1 MTEPWKT
8 HTFAGVGGVSGS
20 VAYSDYLRALYSV
33 SSGDT
38 TTLKDAVG
46 VLQDK
51 YSIEARSVAY
61 SDPTSGDEWTE
72 TPQHQANVNPANGRL
87 WYIPTT
93 EYTPVTPMD
102 KYGPLMARLR
112 SREYHE
118 DVNGQFRIFR
128 EGGEVHADLWFDS
141 LRAGDDDEIVLG
153 VQTGHDYFGGKSLYA
168 SIIAYDTDANR
179 VMRGLS
185 DKRTR
190 RHTGSAGADVADW
203 WDQILDQAEDAVDTL
218 AEVIY
223 DAQQYH
229 IDFSEVPMTP
239 AEYLTYAFDGTEYL
253 AENSGESEG
262 RTGGAVAYL
271 PDVPNPASATYSGW
285 ELYAAMASALTHDFH
300 GKDDSSAVRTYVR
313 RANKQLFSAPRMEDD
328 VLSALA
334 EDLEGQEDL
343 EGESILQDIRERQEN
358 IGEAVS
364 QARDDKAR
372 LKTLVEEAESAENG
386 GAA

>member
-20 VAYSDYLRALYSV
+20 VAYSDYLRTLYGV

-46 VLQDK
+46 VLQDE
-51 YSIEARSVAY
+51 YSIEARAVAY
-61 SDPTSGDEWTE
+61 DDPTSENEWTE

-93 EYTPVTPMD
+93 SYTPVTPMD

-112 SREYHE
+112 SRDYHE
-118 DVNGQFRIFR
+118 SVNGQFRIFR
-128 EGGEVHADLWFDS
+128 EGGEVHADLWFTD
-141 LRAGDDDEIVLG
+141 LRAGEDDEIVLG

-168 SIIAYDTDANR
+168 VIIAYDTDANR

-185 DKRTR
+185 EKRTR

-203 WDQILDQAEDAVDTL
+203 WDSILDQAEDAVDTL

-223 DAQQYH
+223 DAQQYV

-239 AEYLTYAFDGTEYL
+239 KEYLVYAFDGTEYL
-253 AENSGESEG
+253 AENDGDAEG
-262 RTGGAVAYL
+262 QTGGAMAYL
-271 PDVPNPASATYSGW
+271 PPVASQETASLSGW
-285 ELYAAMASALTHDFH
+285 EVYAAMASALTHDFH
-300 GKDDSSAVRTYVR
+300 GKDDSSAVRTYVK
-313 RANKQLFSAPRMEDD
+313 RANKQLFSPPRMEDD
-328 VLSALA
+328 VLGALA

-343 EGESILQDIRERQEN
+343 EGEDVLEDIEARRDS
-358 IGEAVS
+358 IGEAVA

-372 LKTLVEEAESAENG
+372 LKTLVREAESAEG